1 MTASRARDVLIVG
14 AGPTGLA
21 AALGLARHGWY
32 PRLIDQLPGPTPF
45 SRAIGVN
52 PRTLE
57 LLAPFGLDRTL
68 IEAGNVLPRLQL
80 RAHGRLVATVDF
92 TRLHHRFPHLLA
104 LAQSKTELFMR
115 ERLRVDGVSPEW
127 GVELLDFDQD
137 AEGVSC
143 RLRNGDQLTDV
154 RIAYLVGADGSHS
167 TVRSRLGTPMPGHTY
182 PDAWTLA
189 DLRGDWPFEREA
201 VQLMA
206 QPGRAVLAF
215 PFEQDLVR
223 VVASS
228 GDVLAQLPPGCTV
241 REVVWQSSFRIS
253 ERLAASYRKGRVLLA
268 GDAAHLHSPVGARGM
283 NLGIEDGLVLA
294 DKLIAGDLESY
305 QAERRTQAARVVRLT
320 RFQTR
325 LVTTASL
332 PLRLLRDTLISR
344 AVTHPGVRDLILREV
359 SGLRSTSR
367 RH

>member
-1 MTASRARDVLIVG
+1 MTPPKNQDVLIVG

-21 AALGLARHGWY
+21 AALGLARNGWH
-32 PRLIDQLPGPTPF
+32 PRLIDQLPDPTPF

-57 LLAPFGLDRTL
+57 LLAPFGLDKAM
-68 IEAGNVLPRLQL
+68 IDAGNILPRLQL
-80 RAHGRLVATVDF
+80 RTNERLVANVDF
-92 TRLHHRFPHLLA
+92 SKLHHRFPHLLA
-104 LAQSKTELFMR
+104 LAQSRTEALMR
-115 ERLRVDGVSPEW
+115 ERLVAYGVRPGW
-127 GVELLDFDQD
+127 GVALLDFRQD

-143 RLRNGDQLTDV
+143 RLREGDRVTEMRV
-154 RIAYLVGADGSHS
+154 AYLVGADGGHS
-167 TVRSRLGTPMPGHTY
+167 TIRSQLGTAMPGHTY
-182 PDAWTLA
+182 ADAWTLA
-189 DLRGDWPFEREA
+189 DFRGDWPFGREA
-201 VQLMA
+201 VQLIT

-215 PFEQDLVR
+215 PFDKDLVR

-228 GDVLAQLPPGCTV
+228 GNVLTQLPPESNV

-294 DKLIAGDLESY
+294 DKLVAGDLGSY
-305 QAERRTQAARVVRLT
+305 EVERRTQAARVVRLT
-320 RFQTR
+320 RLQTR

-332 PLRLLRDTLISR
+332 PLRLVRNALIPT
-344 AVTHPGVRDLILREV
+344 AMAHPGVRDLILHEV

-367 RH
+367 TA

>member
-1 MTASRARDVLIVG
+1 MTASRTRDVLIVG

-21 AALGLARHGWY
+21 AALGLVRYGWH
-32 PRLIDQLPGPTPF
+32 PRLIDRLPGPTPF

-68 IEAGNVLPRLQL
+68 IEARNVLPRLQL
-80 RAHGRLVATVDF
+80 RADGRLIATVDF
-92 TRLHHRFPHLLA
+92 TKLHHRFPHLLA
-104 LAQSKTELFMR
+104 LAQSKTEQIMR
-115 ERLRVDGVSPEW
+115 ERLLADGLEPEW
-127 GVELLDFDQD
+127 GVELLDFHQD

-143 RLRNGDQLTDV
+143 RLNEGDRVTDV
-154 RIAYLVGADGSHS
+154 RAAYLVGADGSHS
-167 TVRSRLGTPMPGHTY
+167 TIRSHLGTPMPGHTY

-201 VQLMA
+201 VQLIA
-206 QPGRAVLAF
+206 QPSRAVLAF

-228 GDVLAQLPPGCTV
+228 GNVLAQLPLGCTV
-241 REVVWQSSFRIS
+241 REVVWQSSFQIS
-253 ERLAASYRKGRVLLA
+253 ERLAASYRKGRVFLA
-268 GDAAHLHSPVGARGM
+268 GDSAHLHSPVGARGM

-294 DKLIAGDLESY
+294 NKLVAGDLESY
-305 QAERRTQAARVVRLT
+305 QSERRTQAAKVVGLT

-332 PLRLLRDTLISR
+332 PLRLLRDTLIPR
-344 AVTHPGVRDLILREV
+344 AIIHPGVRDLILREI

-367 RH
+367 TA